1 MKSLNTTQT
10 AARASAFAVIAL
22 AVAGCVTPPTYGPIG
37 HVQNQYG
44 YRDNANADGSHRIL
58 VVAASAPM
66 AHDFW
71 DRRAAEICG
80 STTFEKNIFR
90 AQRPVVTT
98 TGYAVNAMNPA
109 YGASYQQDTYG
120 DFIMEGYV
128 RCTDALAPAADAAPV
143 EASVTSEQAPAAI
156 TP

>member
-1 MKSLNTTQT
+1 MRSSVTTRT

-44 YRDNANADGSHRIL
+44 YRDNENADGSHRIL
-58 VVAASAPM
+58 VVAASSPM
-66 AHDFW
+66 AHEFW

-80 STTFEKNIFR
+80 STNYEKNIFR

-98 TGYAVNAMNPA
+98 TGYAANP
-109 YGASYQQDTYG
+109 YGGGASYQQDTYG
-120 DFIMEGYV
+120 DFIMEGYL
-128 RCTDALAPAADAAPV
+128 RCNDAQTPAADAAPA
-143 EASVTSEQAPAAI
+143 EALATPEQTPAVA